1 MRKTEFKYMVVLL
14 VLMATGGCEGL
25 TGPKR
30 TGKIQLSSQLFG
42 TDTYYIFGYGYE
54 QGEYY
59 RYPFK
64 GEPVPDIINE
74 AFRVIEGGKVTLLP
88 GFNTPGQMNGFA
100 LAREF
105 GTLESARNFY
115 NEYLKV
121 EDGLQFETISDTV
134 ELYQVWIQQT
144 VLGNYV
150 KLLIQDIQTYEG
162 EAGSIYNE
170 ITMEYTYQPDGSST
184 FPD

>member
-1 MRKTEFKYMVVLL
+1 
-14 VLMATGGCEGL
+14 MA
-25 TGPKR
+25 
-30 TGKIQLSSQLFG
+30 
-42 TDTYYIFGYGYE
+42 
-54 QGEYY
+54 
-59 RYPFK
+59 
-64 GEPVPDIINE
+64 
-74 AFRVIEGGKVTLLP
+74 LLP

-100 LAREF
+100 LAGEF
-105 GTLESARNFY
+105 GNLEGARNYY

-150 KLLIQDIQTYEG
+150 KLLITDIQNYEL
-162 EAGSIYNE
+162 EAGAIYNE